1 MVRVG
6 ATVSVRLDD
15 TNTPPHGPEPVNQLT
30 VVPLPPT
37 TESVVGVPT
46 QIGLA
51 VALIAVGATSKGL
64 TVTVTEAQAEGL
76 QGVLSERTKY

>member
-1 MVRVG
+1 
-6 ATVSVRLDD
+6 VRLDD
-15 TNTPPHGPEPVNQLT
+15 TNIPPHGPEPVNQLT

-37 TESVVGVPT
+37 TESVVGIPS

-51 VALIAVGATSKGL
+51 VALIAVGATGKGL

>member
-1 MVRVG
+1 VVRVG

-15 TNTPPHGPEPVNQLT
+15 TNIPPHGPEPVNQLT

-37 TESVVGVPT
+37 TESVVGIPS

-51 VALIAVGATSKGL
+51 VALIAVGATGKGL

>member
-15 TNTPPHGPEPVNQLT
+15 TNIPPHGPEPVNQLT

-51 VALIAVGATSKGL
+51 VALIAVGVTGKGL

>member
-1 MVRVG
+1 
-6 ATVSVRLDD
+6 VRLDD

-37 TESVVGVPT
+37 TDSVVGVPT

-51 VALIAVGATSKGL
+51 VALIAAGATGKGL
-64 TVTVTEAQAEGL
+64 TVTVTEAQFEGI
-76 QGVLSERTKY
+76 QGAFSERT